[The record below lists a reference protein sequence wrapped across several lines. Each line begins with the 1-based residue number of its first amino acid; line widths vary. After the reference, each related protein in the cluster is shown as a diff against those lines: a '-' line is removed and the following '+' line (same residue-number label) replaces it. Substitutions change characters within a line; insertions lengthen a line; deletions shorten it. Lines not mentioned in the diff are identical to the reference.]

1 LLEPERFPQTFLL
14 RGQNGDGAAAGS
26 GLVRGERH
34 PQRTQHG
41 TPVRGGD
48 TKKGGKGGK
57 GTWGAAGVESEPTR
71 MRNGA
76 IDTHDPNYNSS
87 SGSDDEGEVATPPRA
102 TRPGSVPA
110 PSALAQP
117 QPQPQLQPQGATFKR
132 VALEQLFGQAPPPPV
147 AAPAASLPTPQLPV
161 PQLQQ
166 QQQQGNEKR
175 KSEQYAG
182 GAHHNIPEASAL
194 PLPAS
199 LGGTPLKPRH
209 GAAGTSGT
217 VASPDAAARMEQ
229 SLKALLRINS

>member
-1 LLEPERFPQTFLL
+1 MPEPFPQTFLL
-14 RGQNGDGAAAGS
+14 RGQSGETAAAGS
-26 GLVRGERH
+26 GLARGERH
-34 PQRTQHG
+34 PQRSQRG

-57 GTWGAAGVESEPTR
+57 GTWGAPGLESEPPR

-76 IDTHDPNYNSS
+76 IDSHDPNYSS
-87 SGSDDEGEVATPPRA
+87 SGSSEEEHETPERV

-110 PSALAQP
+110 PSALPQHQPPEHHSQP
-117 QPQPQLQPQGATFKR
+117 QSAATFKR
-132 VALEQLFGQAPPPPV
+132 VPLEQLFGQA
-147 AAPAASLPTPQLPV
+147 AAPAALPAPAGLPA
-161 PQLQQ
+161 PQQ
-166 QQQQGNEKR
+166 QQQQQPPQQQQQQAQDKR

-199 LGGTPLKPRH
+199 LGGTPQKQASRPG
-209 GAAGTSGT
+209 GALGAG
-217 VASPDAAARMEQ
+217 SPDAAQRLEQ